1 MTSYTP
7 RKRGGSRHG
16 GHVVVTGDVSYD
28 SVSSFLHEF
37 YGPRQGLVDMDVVVL
52 ADEQPSRHLAALL
65 RQAQYQRRVSYLFG
79 SLLHEKDAARAR
91 VDSAT
96 AVFVLATAQPTRHA
110 STADASTILHAIA
123 VDRVTLHARQRSDA
137 MRCFIQLLAPRPPRC
152 LRQITGVEVAL
163 NTPRVRAAILARNV
177 VCPGA
182 TALVLNLLSSAKE
195 SELAAA
201 ATAPLWI
208 TEYSHGL
215 QHQFFPVILPRA
227 FDGVLW
233 DDAVEWLYTKC
244 VHFVSTYCSVLME
257 VWTMDLLYVCT
268 TALK

>member
-182 TALVLNLLSSAKE
+182 TALVLNLLSSAKD
-195 SELAAA
+195 SELALRPLRRCGSQST
-201 ATAPLWI
+201 ATDCSTSSSRSFCRVRSTASCGTTQSSGSTPSAFTLFRY
-208 TEYSHGL
+208 TVLHG
-215 QHQFFPVILPRA
+215 
-227 FDGVLW
+227 W
-233 DDAVEWLYTKC
+233 KC
-244 VHFVSTYCSVLME
+244 GRWTYCMCARQL
-257 VWTMDLLYVCT
+257 
-268 TALK
+268 